1 MKPTTRL
8 LTNALI
14 LLAATSTY
22 ALSIPRHSPAQA
34 TLHSPTMSSTSIT
47 LSDVLPQA
55 RQINIFAGLT
65 RDIDTVSSRLD
76 SASTNS
82 TLLAPSNGV
91 LQSLPRKP
99 WEDPDPQVS
108 AQMFVGD
115 EGQQRAKRNL
125 ERFVAAHVVPAAPWG
140 QGEKVSTLD
149 GGRVWWESRLG
160 KRWIMPGDVEVD
172 EVLKT
177 VGNGEI
183 WVLKGV
189 LNYAS

>member
-1 MKPTTRL
+1 M
-8 LTNALI
+8 
-14 LLAATSTY
+14 
-22 ALSIPRHSPAQA
+22 
-34 TLHSPTMSSTSIT
+34 STSAIT

-65 RDIDTVSSRLD
+65 RDIDTISSRLD
-76 SASTNS
+76 SSSSNS

-99 WEDPDPQVS
+99 WEDPEVS
-108 AQMFVGD
+108 AAAFVGD
-115 EGQQRAKRNL
+115 AGQERAKRNL
-125 ERFVAAHVVPAAPWG
+125 ERFVGAHVVPAAPWRE
-140 QGEKVSTLD
+140 GEKVQTLD
-149 GGRVWWESRLG
+149 GGSVWWETRDG
-160 KRWIMPGDVEVD
+160 GRRIMPGDVEVA

>member
-1 MKPTTRL
+1 MKPNTRL
-8 LTNALI
+8 FTNALI
-14 LLAATSTY
+14 LLAATSTA
-22 ALSIPRHSPAQA
+22 ALSIPRHSTPQ
-34 TLHSPTMSSTSIT
+34 TPLHSSPSTMSTSIT

-65 RDIDTVSSRLD
+65 RDIDTISSRLD
-76 SASTNS
+76 SQSANS

-99 WEDPDPQVS
+99 WEDPEMS
-108 AQMFVGD
+108 ADAFVGD
-115 EGQQRAKRNL
+115 QGQERAKRNL

-140 QGEKVSTLD
+140 EGEKVRTLD
-149 GGRVWWESRLG
+149 GGRVWWEGRQG

-183 WVLKGV
+183 WVLKGL